1 MNTQRFTPENITK
14 LSEHEI
20 FVFGSNLN
28 GRHAGGAARLA
39 VEKFGAKEGV
49 AEGLQGQSYAIPTL
63 DRNMNKLQP
72 EEITRSLVRLSDFAK
87 INPEKI
93 FYLTRI
99 GCGIAGFDT
108 SDIIKLVRG
117 CDFPDNVIA
126 PQEFIKAD
134 IICIRRK
141 WSGEVLFEYAD
152 MDNTILKTLLR
163 AMKYGADLYGADLY
177 GANLCGADLC
187 GANLYGVN
195 LCGADLYGAD
205 LYGAKGCYLR
215 CPSTGSF
222 IGWKKADGY
231 IVKLIIPENALR
243 SSSTGDKCRC
253 NKAYVEEI
261 QNIDGT
267 VANIKTVHSSRDH
280 SFVYT
285 TGVTV
290 EVPDFDENR
299 WNECAPGIHFFVD
312 RRAAVEY

>member
-177 GANLCGADLC
+177 GA
-187 GANLYGVN
+187 
-195 LCGADLYGAD
+195 
-205 LYGAKGCYLR
+205 KGCYLR